1 MSPDIFVTTVDAA
14 RLSRVL
20 EAFRDPSD
28 LLGELQRAVLVEP
41 RAVSQTIV
49 TMNSRVRF
57 RLEGAGKA
65 REATIVC
72 PGREDRLLGRI
83 SVLTPLGS
91 ALIGMREGETIV
103 WNGLDGC
110 RRSVTVLKVLYQP
123 EAHGIDL
130 GEPGVGKCGC
140 ISSKLCYI

>member
-20 EAFRDPSD
+20 EAFRDPSYTPLTEF

-57 RLEGAGKA
+57 RLDGAG
-65 REATIVC
+65 EAPEID
-72 PGREDRLLGRI
+72 PRLSWPRGQ
-83 SVLTPLGS
+83 SSGQNF
-91 ALIGMREGETIV
+91 G
-103 WNGLDGC
+103 
-110 RRSVTVLKVLYQP
+110 
-123 EAHGIDL
+123 AHAFR
-130 GEPGVGKCGC
+130 
-140 ISSKLCYI
+140 